1 MLCRFSMPA
10 LRAAGIRQFA
20 RAALRR
26 KQIGRKSNSQF
37 FRLHYSD
44 QVCREPRSAQQLIK
58 NAPVHGAI
66 NQTLPEAP
74 KPELRRMTTRKGAPM
89 IAATHAELG
98 ERWLCVGV
106 PLGVGSLE
114 ARRWWSRMRCSTTP
128 RSRWIRPTQGSL
140 SKAALDAIQLRE
152 KTVEQA
158 ISSAKLKIEGQEGRV
173 HGIPGTAG
181 YVSVL
186 VQHRD
191 AMRMPQEAPAAKVYV
206 RQLNPCVD
214 TTLSLRYA

>member
-1 MLCRFSMPA
+1 MPA

-37 FRLHYSD
+37 FRLHDSD